1 LAFLRVLR
9 VLRARETSRP
19 SCFNLPYSSIAARP
33 KRNRSRFE
41 DFDDELAVWVMFHG
55 ADGGE
60 AA

>member
-1 LAFLRVLR
+1 